1 MNASTNNI
9 GFIRIKDIA
18 GLIVPVSKSTLW
30 KWIAEGK
37 FPAPIKI
44 NGTVTAWPRA

>member
-1 MNASTNNI
+1 MNASTI
-9 GFIRIKDIA
+9 GFYRIKDIA

-30 KWIAEGK
+30 RWVNAGK

-44 NGTVTAWPRA
+44 NGTVTAWPRT